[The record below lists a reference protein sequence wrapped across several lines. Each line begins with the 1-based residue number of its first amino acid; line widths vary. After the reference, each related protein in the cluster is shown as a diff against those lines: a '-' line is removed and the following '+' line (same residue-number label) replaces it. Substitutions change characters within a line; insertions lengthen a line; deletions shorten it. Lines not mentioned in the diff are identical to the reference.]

1 MKKRKSQAVSF
12 MLAAMLG
19 LTGCGTSE
27 KDVVWQTVEESFFTE
42 AVESELSDESP
53 TESGLENTAG
63 KNSDTNKDIMETE
76 QVVLLYADIC
86 GAVENPGVYGL
97 EEGSRICDLVKLAG
111 GLTEEADLNALNQA
125 EKVTDG
131 MKVRVY
137 TKEEAV
143 DLPVQTGIG
152 MTTTEET
159 GSGTININ
167 TADQTQLVTLSG
179 IGAARAA
186 DIIAYRTEHGSFQTI
201 EEIMNVSGIKE
212 STFQKI
218 KDQIV
223 VK

>member
-1 MKKRKSQAVSF
+1 
-12 MLAAMLG
+12 MLAVMLG
-19 LTGCGTSE
+19 FTGCDRSE

-42 AVESELSDESP
+42 AAESELSSEMF
-53 TESGLENTAG
+53 TEGGPKDTAR
-63 KNSDTNKDIMETE
+63 KNSNTNENIVETE
-76 QVVLLYADIC
+76 TTVLLYADIC
-86 GAVENPGVYGL
+86 GAVENPGVYEL
-97 EEGSRICDLVKLAG
+97 EEGTRICDLVKLAG
-111 GLTEEADLNALNQA
+111 GLTEEADLNVLNQA
-125 EKVTDG
+125 ERVTDG

-152 MTTTEET
+152 TTTTEEAD
-159 GSGTININ
+159 SGRININ

-179 IGAARAA
+179 IGVARAA

-223 VK
+223 VE